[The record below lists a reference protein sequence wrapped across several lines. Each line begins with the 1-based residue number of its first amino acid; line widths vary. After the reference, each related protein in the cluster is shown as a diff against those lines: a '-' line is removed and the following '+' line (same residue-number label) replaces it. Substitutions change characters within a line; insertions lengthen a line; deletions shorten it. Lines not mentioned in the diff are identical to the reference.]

1 MYKYTLPCSY
11 GKVHCNAIHSPLQFC
26 TSKLRLRTKLMYEKH
41 CERLTTIGKELAAKA
56 YGIERNAALNQLT
69 YFHVVDGLPPD
80 VMHDLLE
87 GAVNCELKVMLY
99 TYIYE
104 KKILTLDQL
113 NRRMRFFK

>member
-1 MYKYTLPCSY
+1 
-11 GKVHCNAIHSPLQFC
+11 
-26 TSKLRLRTKLMYEKH
+26 MYEKH

-87 GAVNCELKVMLY
+87 GAVNCEVKVMLS

-104 KKILTLDQL
+104 KNILTLEQL
-113 NRRMRFFK
+113 NRRVRFFKYASDAELMIHVHTGIGTCNMVCFYEHASTQV